1 MYPELASSDGKL
13 QHHRRHRNYL
23 KQGNYPESEE
33 LQWRANDLL
42 VDGTQAD
49 ISQSLNEV
57 TKTRAKDIRAEI
69 R

>member
-1 MYPELASSDGKL
+1 MYPELASDGNL
-13 QHHRRHRNYL
+13 QHHIRHRNYL
-23 KQGNYPESEE
+23 EQGNYPESEE

-57 TKTRAKDIRAEI
+57 TKTRAKDIVAEI